1 MEERSRIGDW
11 EADTI
16 VGRNHKQAIV
26 TVIERKTGLVKIK
39 RVTKKSAHLVVDA
52 MVNMLI
58 QLDYK
63 LRRLRLHHGVD
74 FAR

>member
-26 TVIERKTGLVKIK
+26 TVIERKTGLVKMK

-74 FAR
+74 LAR